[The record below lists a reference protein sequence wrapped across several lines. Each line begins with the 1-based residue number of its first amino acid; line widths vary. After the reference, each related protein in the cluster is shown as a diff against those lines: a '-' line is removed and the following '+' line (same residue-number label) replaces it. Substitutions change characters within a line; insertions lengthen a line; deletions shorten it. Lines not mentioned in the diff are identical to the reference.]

1 MKIKNI
7 MSENPISLDKDQNIC
22 DALRVMKKNRISRI
36 PVVNTNENNKK
47 ELVGIATETDIAI
60 KLGSSKY
67 GNLAPSHFHLSTV
80 MTKEVLTIEEEMSLT
95 DTANLI
101 LENNIS
107 GMPVMSGL
115 EIVGML
121 TKTDFIETCK
131 GKAYERIT
139 AEEVMSSDI
148 IAVSS
153 QDRLIHARRTIID
166 SSVGRLLVTEN
177 DELAGIITSKDIGR
191 AMISFRKHVPDN
203 HKQAQLKNILV
214 EEVMSKIVKSVSY
227 NDTIAEV
234 AGAMIEEGV
243 NGFPVVNAEDQV
255 IGIITKTDLIGLIVE
270 MES

>member
-7 MSENPISLDKDQNIC
+7 MSENVVSLDKDQNIC

-36 PVVNTNENNKK
+36 PVVNTNENNEK

-80 MTKEVLTIEEEMSLT
+80 MTKEVLTVDEDMSLN

-107 GMPVMSGL
+107 GMPVMSGS
-115 EIVGML
+115 EVVGMI

-166 SSVGRLLVTEN
+166 SGVGRLLVSED
-177 DELAGIITSKDIGR
+177 DELSGIITSKDIGR

-214 EEVMSKIVKSVSY
+214 EEVMSKTVKSVSY

-234 AGAMIEEGV
+234 ADAMIKEGV
-243 NGFPVVNAEDQV
+243 NGFPVVNEENQV
-255 IGIITKTDLIGLIVE
+255 IGIITKTDLLGLMVE